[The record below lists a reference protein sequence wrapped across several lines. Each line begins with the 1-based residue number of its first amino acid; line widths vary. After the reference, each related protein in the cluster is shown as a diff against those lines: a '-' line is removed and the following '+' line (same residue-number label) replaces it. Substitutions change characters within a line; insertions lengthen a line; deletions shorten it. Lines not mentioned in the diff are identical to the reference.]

1 MRALTHTHMQTC
13 QLQPSPGMARLGAK
27 LGCAKRLSAAG
38 CVVQVSQ
45 QNAIFQHIFKTLS
58 RLETVPV
65 RKT

>member
-1 MRALTHTHMQTC
+1 
-13 QLQPSPGMARLGAK
+13 MAKLGAK

-58 RLETVPV
+58 RLETVPA
-65 RKT
+65 RKHDL